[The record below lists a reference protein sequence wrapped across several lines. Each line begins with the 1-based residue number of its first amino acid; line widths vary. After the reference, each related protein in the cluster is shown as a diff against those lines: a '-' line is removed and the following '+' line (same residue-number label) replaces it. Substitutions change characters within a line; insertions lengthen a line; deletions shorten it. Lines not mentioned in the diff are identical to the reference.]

1 MIGMMAPIC
10 EGMNHA
16 IDLVVSAILTL
27 AGLVMELIGIIDGF
41 LASLMSSAGLPPL
54 LQVLILIGAALW
66 LVVMA
71 IRALGRV
78 FAVLIVILLLLL
90 VVHRIMPGM
99 AVHPFNLAPG
109 LHLPGTTQT

>member
-1 MIGMMAPIC
+1 MG
-10 EGMNHA
+10 
-16 IDLVVSAILTL
+16 VV
-27 AGLVMELIGIIDGF
+27 GVIDGF
-41 LASLMSSAGLPPL
+41 LASLMTSAGLPPL
-54 LQVLILIGAALW
+54 LQVLILAGAALW

-99 AVHPFNLAPG
+99 AVHPFHLAPG
-109 LHLPGTTQT
+109 LHVPGAIQL